1 MSNKQEPLIQVVPL
15 PNNIL
20 FNTNNIQVNGIKNN
34 NIENYN
40 PNGNYI
46 VTSSSIASNDTQP
59 FNVFNGSEKSFWQCD
74 YYNNPK
80 YSIYKNPY
88 PKYTQNPYNNN
99 NDNYNIN
106 GSLKIEIPSSYQGGG
121 NEKNKW
127 TTTLVNDIK
136 IPGEWIQIQT
146 PFSFYL
152 SKYTIMTPS
161 YSDNI
166 STFPLKFTVV
176 GSNDGNTWNYL
187 DQYNLE
193 KKSLPNKNKP
203 VKDFY
208 LNSVEKYSYF
218 RLIISEL
225 FQGMTNIKINQWNLL
240 GSLNISMNSKSGT
253 ENFKSMD
260 EKIFSPNFTNFS
272 LGYAFV
278 QNNYESFDNYMNSN
292 SVYNEYLA
300 DLVAEPDE
308 TPNEI
313 LVSDIK
319 EFQIT
324 PMLRI
329 SSDYTN
335 LTNKINSKRIDL
347 SNNIAEITN
356 SNKTGLRD
364 QLMANDFYDYSGNLL
379 YYLNPPSTT
388 TDAMIEDTNA
398 IIAQQN
404 SIYILGAITSAT
416 LLVFAIMLAGRE

>member
-1 MSNKQEPLIQVVPL
+1 
-15 PNNIL
+15 
-20 FNTNNIQVNGIKNN
+20 
-34 NIENYN
+34 
-40 PNGNYI
+40 
-46 VTSSSIASNDTQP
+46 
-59 FNVFNGSEKSFWQCD
+59 
-74 YYNNPK
+74 
-80 YSIYKNPY
+80 
-88 PKYTQNPYNNN
+88 
-99 NDNYNIN
+99 
-106 GSLKIEIPSSYQGGG
+106 
-121 NEKNKW
+121 
-127 TTTLVNDIK
+127 
-136 IPGEWIQIQT
+136 
-146 PFSFYL
+146 
-152 SKYTIMTPS
+152 
-161 YSDNI
+161 
-166 STFPLKFTVV
+166 
-176 GSNDGNTWNYL
+176 
-187 DQYNLE
+187 
-193 KKSLPNKNKP
+193 
-203 VKDFY
+203 
-208 LNSVEKYSYF
+208 
-218 RLIISEL
+218 
-225 FQGMTNIKINQWNLL
+225 MTNIKINQWNLL

-260 EKIFSPNFTNFS
+260 ENIFSPNFTNFS